1 MGLSFG
7 ESAVPVVETCSQ
19 TECASVAVVDDD
31 PRLRSLLEEELQDLG
46 VDPLLCDNGA
56 ALIELLA
63 NQHVDLILLDLMM
76 PVMDGFA
83 CLDVL
88 RDQRYAGPIVV
99 VTAHGD
105 PSFRQRVLAA
115 GACDYVLKPD
125 LFEALPGLLQRH
137 LPGSSTR
144 AH

>member
-1 MGLSFG
+1 MGVSFG
-7 ESAVPVVETCSQ
+7 DCAVPVVETCSQ
-19 TECASVAVVDDD
+19 TEAASVAVVDDD

-56 ALIELLA
+56 ALIELLS
-63 NQHVDLILLDLMM
+63 NQRVDLILLDLMM

-83 CLDVL
+83 CLDAL
-88 RDQRYAGPIVV
+88 RDQHYAGPIVV

-105 PSFRQRVLAA
+105 PSFRRRVFAA
-115 GACDYVLKPD
+115 GACDYILKPD
-125 LFEALPGLLQRH
+125 LFEVLPLLLKRH
-137 LPGSSTR
+137 LPGSPTE